1 LFTEWGTSVGQAPTS
16 QKRDYKLSGHL
27 LDLSHT
33 FSPTLYSKTN
43 ISGIDFE
50 IDCDNCGAKGGL
62 EISGNIE
69 TSWGIPKGLTVTA
82 TPQDIEIDVNLKF
95 DISGKLVSD
104 YKPDQLNLFN
114 APLPG
119 FGIPEIL
126 DVGPIFSI
134 DAGLSFSGIEGDA
147 SIEKGITAK
156 IDNSAVAE
164 LNILGSGTN
173 TFSGWTPTVS
183 TTNLTLDAEISA
195 TLELY
200 TQLSV
205 DIGLQILGSGFGAG
219 ISLKVPDVNLALGA
233 EYNNQ
238 GACPGNKDVFGVKF
252 DGGIGVDL
260 NINAYTEKDDVK
272 TVQFQHD
279 LYNNPNIFGFPSVCL
294 PFGGAPKVP
303 ISGIPT
309 TTTATTT
316 SKPTSKAV
324 TTTTSGKSSSKTNFV
339 SGKVSSSSIQP

>member
-1 LFTEWGTSVGQAPTS
+1 
-16 QKRDYKLSGHL
+16 
-27 LDLSHT
+27 
-33 FSPTLYSKTN
+33 
-43 ISGIDFE
+43 
-50 IDCDNCGAKGGL
+50 
-62 EISGNIE
+62 
-69 TSWGIPKGLTVTA
+69 
-82 TPQDIEIDVNLKF
+82 VNLKF